1 MLCHDDVD
9 AMFIFFRSLSPLNS
23 FTAKSILAGTKNSR
37 SEEFLLAMHT
47 AHKHL
52 HHDEAV
58 CLSSSII
65 SMAEN
70 TPHPRKP
77 MRKGLDEAA
86 VKGFSIKV

>member
-9 AMFIFFRSLSPLNS
+9 AMFIFLRSLSLLNS
-23 FTAKSILAGTKNSR
+23 FTAKSILPGTKNSR
-37 SEEFLLAMHT
+37 LEEFLLAMHT

-58 CLSSSII
+58 CLSSSIV